1 MGGWGGGV
9 VAEEQQQQQQQRH
22 EAAITLCLQTGS
34 REKSVV
40 LTSFSPLIQPGTP
53 AHEEFSTLT

>member
-1 MGGWGGGV
+1 V